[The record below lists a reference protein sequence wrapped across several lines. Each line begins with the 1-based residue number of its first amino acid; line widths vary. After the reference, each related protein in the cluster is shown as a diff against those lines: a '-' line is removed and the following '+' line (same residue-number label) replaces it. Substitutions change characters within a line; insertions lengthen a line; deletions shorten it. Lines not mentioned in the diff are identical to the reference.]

1 MTENPAPQRTIL
13 ILFLAVAAARFLAS
27 AAIGETP
34 PDPPQYD
41 RKTEVAMAGVVREVS
56 DFRCEFGW
64 RGTHLTL
71 DSDRGAILVHV
82 GPASWLQ
89 KKRFFLLA
97 GDRIEVTGSLQA
109 AAGTEFLIARMISNQ
124 EKILKLR
131 SKRGTPK
138 WSGDRKGWSLGFGVS
153 DRGGA
158 TDIP

>member
-1 MTENPAPQRTIL
+1 MTQMAGHQRAVL
-13 ILFLAVAAARFLAS
+13 IRSLAVSGALVLAS
-27 AAIGETP
+27 VAIGETP
-34 PDPPQYD
+34 PEPPQYD

-56 DFRCEFGW
+56 DFHCEFGW

-82 GPASWLQ
+82 GLVSWLQ

-97 GDRIEVTGSLQA
+97 GDRIEVIGSLQET
-109 AAGTEFLIARMISNQ
+109 AGTEFLIARMISNQ

-131 SKRGTPK
+131 SKRGLPK

-153 DRGGA
+153 DRGGT